1 VYSSRVSKRPSDA
14 RSGVSVVPSAPTT
27 EAVSQLVE
35 TNLRLVVKFAHRF
48 QYCGLPTVDLI
59 HAGNIGLVEAAR
71 RFQPSR
77 HASFVGYASWWVR
90 QAMVH
95 AISDRAN
102 APLLS
107 PSVVTTPACDPLPLA
122 LPADAAE
129 IADELE
135 RIALELDD
143 EIEAEL
149 DETYHDIQLRASGT
163 PRQADRLRS
172 QLN

>member
-1 VYSSRVSKRPSDA
+1 VSKRPSDA

-48 QYCGLPTVDLI
+48 QHCGLPIVDLI

-71 RFQPSR
+71 RFDASR

-90 QAMVH
+90 EAMVH

-107 PSVVTTPACDPLPLA
+107 PSVVTTPSCDPLPLA
-122 LPADAAE
+122 LAAY
-129 IADELE
+129 ADETAEEAE
-135 RIALELDD
+135 RLALELDD
-143 EIEAEL
+143 DLEAEL
-149 DETYHDIQLRASGT
+149 DVDETYDDIQLRAISA
-163 PRQADRLRS
+163 PRQIDRLRS

>member
-1 VYSSRVSKRPSDA
+1 MSKRPSDA

-48 QYCGLPTVDLI
+48 QHCGLPIVDLI

-71 RFQPSR
+71 RFDGAR
-77 HASFVGYASWWVR
+77 HASFIGYASWWVR
-90 QAMVH
+90 EAMVH

-107 PSVVTTPACDPLPLA
+107 PSVVTTPSGDPLPPALA
-122 LPADAAE
+122 AY
-129 IADELE
+129 ADETADEAE
-135 RIALELDD
+135 RLALELDD
-143 EIEAEL
+143 DFEEEL
-149 DETYHDIQLRASGT
+149 DVDETYYDIQLRANST
-163 PRQADRLRS
+163 PRHTDRLRS

>member
-1 VYSSRVSKRPSDA
+1 MSKRSPDA

-48 QYCGLPTVDLI
+48 QHCGLPIVDLI

-71 RFQPSR
+71 RFVASPN
-77 HASFVGYASWWVR
+77 ASFIGYASWWVR

-107 PSVVTTPACDPLPLA
+107 PAVVTTPGCDPLPLA
-122 LPADAAE
+122 LAVG
-129 IADELE
+129 ADETADEIE
-135 RIALELDD
+135 RVALELD
-143 EIEAEL
+143 EETEAEL
-149 DETYHDIQLRASGT
+149 DVDETYYDIQLRANSA
-163 PRQADRLRS
+163 PRQTDRLRS

>member
-1 VYSSRVSKRPSDA
+1 MSKRLPDA
-14 RSGVSVVPSAPTT
+14 RSGVSVVPAAPTT

-48 QYCGLPTVDLI
+48 QHSGLSIVDLI

-71 RFQPSR
+71 RFRAAS
-77 HASFVGYASWWVR
+77 HASFIGFASWWVR

-107 PSVVTTPACDPLPLA
+107 PSVVTTPGCDPLPLA
-122 LPADAAE
+122 LPADSAE

-135 RIALELDD
+135 RLALDIDDDDVDEELDV
-143 EIEAEL
+143 
-149 DETYHDIQLRASGT
+149 DETYHDIQMRSSGA
-163 PRQADRLRS
+163 PCHVDRLRS

>member
-1 VYSSRVSKRPSDA
+1 VPKRSSDA
-14 RSGVSVVPSAPTT
+14 RSGVSVVPAAPTT

-48 QYCGLPTVDLI
+48 QDSGLPIVDLI

-71 RFQPSR
+71 RFHTSS
-77 HASFVGYASWWVR
+77 HASFIGFASWWVR

-107 PSVVTTPACDPLPLA
+107 PSVVATPVCEPLPPA

-135 RIALELDD
+135 RLALELDEDVD
-143 EIEAEL
+143 EEPDV
-149 DETYHDIQLRASGT
+149 DETYQDIQLRASGT
-163 PRQADRLRS
+163 PRHVDRLRS

>member
-1 VYSSRVSKRPSDA
+1 VSKRPSDA

-48 QYCGLPTVDLI
+48 QYCGLPIVDLI

-71 RFQPSR
+71 RFDASR

-90 QAMVH
+90 EAMVH

-107 PSVVTTPACDPLPLA
+107 PSVVTTPSCDPLPPTLGA
-122 LPADAAE
+122 Y
-129 IADELE
+129 ADETAEEAE
-135 RIALELDD
+135 RLALELDED
-143 EIEAEL
+143 LEAEL
-149 DETYHDIQLRASGT
+149 DVDETYDDIQLRASSV
-163 PRQADRLRS
+163 PRQTDRLRS